1 MLARIIEFFNL
12 LDKKGIT
19 YCQWKSNER
28 LGSFLS
34 GESDLDLLFYSSD
47 QDKIEEIFS
56 KIGAKKF
63 EILRFSKYKNIIDY
77 LQVDE
82 KTGKIIHYHV
92 YFRLE
97 LGEPNVKQYLIE
109 WSDEILLNRI
119 KHEQYNVWIPSHEH
133 ELVLLILREVLRI
146 PYLKMLII
154 KNSYFKLNFSNKMIG
169 EFNWLKKRVD
179 KKKFISTVNKLFSE
193 KKNITDA
200 FEYIFENSFSFKK
213 ISELF
218 DNLESFKQENKIKN
232 SFYSHYNFIKLI
244 FTSKLF
250 LFKKSSDF
258 KNRINPRKGLLV
270 AVIGSDGAGKSTLI
284 QNLKKEFGRKIN
296 VKNFYF
302 GSPKSE
308 KISIFPWLKI
318 ITFFGLKPFLNLFLK
333 KINLRKAI
341 NLRNKGLLILCDRF
355 PQSKYEKLLD
365 GPRLSIDNNSNNFLK
380 KWASNYEKKEFEKI
394 FNSKIDLVIKLKVDE
409 NLSSSRGKLPI
420 DLAKKKTQAIENL
433 IFPNCNKHYELNAI
447 SNSSERIK
455 IQTTNIIWK
464 NID

>member
-92 YFRLE
+92 YFSLE

-193 KKNITDA
+193 KK
-200 FEYIFENSFSFKK
+200 K
-213 ISELF
+213 
-218 DNLESFKQENKIKN
+218 
-232 SFYSHYNFIKLI
+232 YN
-244 FTSKLF
+244 
-250 LFKKSSDF
+250 
-258 KNRINPRKGLLV
+258 
-270 AVIGSDGAGKSTLI
+270 
-284 QNLKKEFGRKIN
+284 
-296 VKNFYF
+296 
-302 GSPKSE
+302 
-308 KISIFPWLKI
+308 
-318 ITFFGLKPFLNLFLK
+318 
-333 KINLRKAI
+333 
-341 NLRNKGLLILCDRF
+341 
-355 PQSKYEKLLD
+355 
-365 GPRLSIDNNSNNFLK
+365 
-380 KWASNYEKKEFEKI
+380 
-394 FNSKIDLVIKLKVDE
+394 
-409 NLSSSRGKLPI
+409 
-420 DLAKKKTQAIENL
+420 
-433 IFPNCNKHYELNAI
+433 
-447 SNSSERIK
+447 
-455 IQTTNIIWK
+455 
-464 NID
+464 